1 MADELPVDILLVDDN
16 IENLVALQ
24 AILEQPGQRLVTAT
38 SGRDALRALLR
49 QDFAV
54 VLLDVNM
61 PLVDGF
67 ETAALIR
74 DRPRSRHT
82 PIIFVTAYGEDEH
95 LARAY
100 ALGAVDFIR
109 TPVVPEIL
117 RAKVSVFVELFRKS
131 EEIARQSGFLHRR
144 AEQLHRLTDAALAL
158 SAAGSIDGILAVTTK
173 HARDILQVQGAA
185 ASVNLGA
192 RRRHESHTGE
202 QPAGPPV
209 SMPTAW
215 LLGSDG
221 GSIGWLRV
229 WGVADGTLASED
241 LAVLRQLAQMASVA
255 IQNTMFAEEREANA
269 FKDEFLATVSH
280 ELRTPLSA
288 IVTWARLLR
297 DRSLDASAMARG
309 LDVIERNARAQTR
322 LVDDLLDM
330 SRIMTGKMR
339 LDVRPVD
346 VRSAITSVLESN
358 RADAEGRQVE
368 LAWKEPSSATM
379 VLADPD
385 RLQQILGNLLTNAM
399 KFTPRGGR
407 IDVML
412 VEHEQDAE
420 IRVHDTGSGIEPAFL
435 PHVFDRFRQ
444 ADSSTTRAH
453 RGLGLGLA
461 IVRQLVELHGGSVH
475 AESPGPGHGT
485 AFSVRIP
492 RAVVPAVAEVPSRPA
507 LRNDGGRDTPQVL
520 AGMRLL
526 LVEDEQDAREALTL
540 LLDQAGAHVRG
551 AETVEGARLVLERW
565 MPDVVVTDIGLPGE
579 DGFALLPAIR
589 ALESRSGKS
598 LPTIALT
605 AYARPQDRARAT
617 ASGFTRYI
625 VKPVDADD
633 LLATLGELRGTEPAR
648 APASSLDPAHVP
660 VR

>member
-1 MADELPVDILLVDDN
+1 MASELPVDILLVDDN
-16 IENLVALQ
+16 VENLVALQ
-24 AILEQPGQRLVTAT
+24 AILEHPGQRLVTAT

-82 PIIFVTAYGEDEH
+82 PIIFVTAFGEDEH

-117 RAKVSVFVELFRKS
+117 RAKISVFVELFRKS

-144 AEQLHRLTDAALAL
+144 AEQLHRLTDAALAVT
-158 SAAGSIDGILAVTTK
+158 AAGSIDGILAVTTQQ
-173 HARDILQVQGAA
+173 ARDILHVRGAA
-185 ASVNLGA
+185 AAVTLGG
-192 RRRHESHTGE
+192 RRRHQSQTGE
-202 QPAGPPV
+202 ELSQRHVA
-209 SMPTAW
+209 MPTAW
-215 LLGSDG
+215 LLGADG
-221 GSIGWLRV
+221 TSVGWLRV
-229 WGVADGTLASED
+229 WGTQEGAFSSED
-241 LAVLRQLAQMASVA
+241 DAVLRQLAHMASIA
-255 IQNTMFAEEREANA
+255 IQNSVFAEEREANA

-297 DRSLDASAMARG
+297 DRTLDGPAMVRG

-330 SRIMTGKMR
+330 SRIMTGKMS
-339 LDVRPVD
+339 LDPRPVD
-346 VRSAITSVLESN
+346 VRPLIASVLESN
-358 RADAEGRQVE
+358 RAEAETRKVE
-368 LAWKEPSSATM
+368 LSWLEPASATV

-407 IDVML
+407 IDVL
-412 VEHEQDAE
+412 LIEHGQDAE
-420 IRVHDTGSGIEPAFL
+420 IRVHDTGSGIDPTFL

-444 ADSSTTRAH
+444 ADSTTTRAH

-475 AESPGPGHGT
+475 AESPGEGRGA

-492 RAVVPAVAEVPSRPA
+492 KALPAAAPGGTRPQLHAEDVREPPA
-507 LRNDGGRDTPQVL
+507 LT
-520 AGMRLL
+520 GMRLL

-540 LLDQAGAHVRG
+540 LLVRAGAQVRG
-551 AETVEGARLVLERW
+551 TPTVQGARLVLEQW
-565 MPDVVVTDIGLPGE
+565 IPDAVVSDIGLPGE
-579 DGFALLPAIR
+579 DGYALLPTIK
-589 ALESRSGKS
+589 ALETRSGRP

-633 LLATLGELRGTEPAR
+633 LLATLAELRGAESTRECT
-648 APASSLDPAHVP
+648 LP
-660 VR
+660 VDQG

>member
-1 MADELPVDILLVDDN
+1 MAGELPVDILLVDDN
-16 IENLVALQ
+16 VENLVALQ

-54 VLLDVNM
+54 ILLDINM

-67 ETAALIR
+67 ETAGLIR
-74 DRPRSRHT
+74 DRPRSKHT
-82 PIIFVTAYGEDEH
+82 PIIFVTAYGEEEH

-100 ALGAVDFIR
+100 ELGAVDFIR

-144 AEQLHRLTDAALAL
+144 AEQLHHLATAALAVTT
-158 SAAGSIDGILAVTTK
+158 AGSIDGILAVTTQQ
-173 HARDILQVQGAA
+173 ARDILRVRGAA
-185 ASVNLGA
+185 AAVSLGG
-192 RRRHESHTGE
+192 RRRHESQTGE
-202 QPAGPPV
+202 ELAQRHVP
-209 SMPTAW
+209 MPTAW
-215 LLGSDG
+215 LVGSDG
-221 GSIGWLRV
+221 ASIGWLRV
-229 WGVADGTLASED
+229 WGTEEGAFSPED
-241 LAVLRQLAQMASVA
+241 DAVLRQLAHMASIA
-255 IQNTMFAEEREANA
+255 IQNTVFAEEREANA

-297 DRSLDASAMARG
+297 DRALDGPAMARG

-330 SRIMTGKMR
+330 SRIMTGKMS
-339 LDVRPVD
+339 LDRRPVD
-346 VRSAITSVLESN
+346 ARPLIASVLESN
-358 RADAEGRQVE
+358 RAEAETRQVE
-368 LAWKEPSSATM
+368 LCWLEPASAIV

-385 RLQQILGNLLTNAM
+385 RLQQILSNLLTNAM

-407 IDVML
+407 IDVSL
-412 VEHEQDAE
+412 IDHGQDAE
-420 IRVHDTGSGIEPAFL
+420 IRVHDTGSGIDPAFL

-444 ADSSTTRAH
+444 ADSTTTRAH

-461 IVRQLVELHGGSVH
+461 IVRQLVELHGGSVV
-475 AESPGPGHGT
+475 AESPGEGRGA

-492 RAVVPAVAEVPSRPA
+492 KALLRAALDGAGRP
-507 LRNDGGRDTPQVL
+507 LRDDGREAPTL
-520 AGMRLL
+520 EGMRLL
-526 LVEDEQDAREALTL
+526 VVEDEEDAREALTL
-540 LLDQAGAHVRG
+540 LLSRAGAHVRG
-551 AETVEGARLVLERW
+551 APTVQDARLVLEQW
-565 MPDVVVTDIGLPGE
+565 IPDAVVSDIGLPGE
-579 DGFALLPAIR
+579 DGYALMPTIR
-589 ALESRSGKS
+589 ALETRCGRF

-605 AYARPQDRARAT
+605 AYARPQDRARAA

-633 LLATLGELRGTEPAR
+633 LLATLAELRGAESPVGSLPADR
-648 APASSLDPAHVP
+648 G
-660 VR
+660 